1 LVIINGNVKKNYL
14 VYNRVNAMD
23 FSSTFLN
30 FSPALATFLLALL
43 PLTELRAAIP
53 IGIFVYHLSPI
64 SAFFFAVA
72 GNLLAAY
79 SFNVD

>member
-1 LVIINGNVKKNYL
+1 
-14 VYNRVNAMD
+14 MD